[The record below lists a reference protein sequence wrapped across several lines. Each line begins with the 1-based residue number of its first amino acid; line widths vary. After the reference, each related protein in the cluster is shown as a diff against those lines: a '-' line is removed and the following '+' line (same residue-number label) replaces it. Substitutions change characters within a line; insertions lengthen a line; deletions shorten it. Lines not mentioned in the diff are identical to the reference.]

1 MEFNATAPIWLQG
14 LTALKRQ
21 IVTGELP
28 PGAKMLSGREF
39 AIRYGIN
46 PNTAARIYQE
56 LEEEGLCRVKR
67 GMGTF
72 VTEDENLIADTK
84 KALAESETRQ
94 FLKNMAA
101 LGLGRE
107 EILEYVQKEM
117 ENNA

>member
-28 PGAKMLSGREF
+28 PGSKMLSGREF
-39 AIRYGIN
+39 AIRYGVN

-56 LEEEGLCRVKR
+56 LEDAGLCSVRR

-72 VTEDENLIADTK
+72 VTADEALIARTK
-84 KALAESETRQ
+84 RALAEGETRQ
-94 FLKNMAA
+94 FLANMAA
-101 LGLGRE
+101 LGLTGE
-107 EILEYVQKEM
+107 ETMEYVQKEM
-117 ENNA
+117 ENDA

>member
-28 PGAKMLSGREF
+28 PGSKMLSGREF
-39 AIRYGIN
+39 AVRYGIN

-56 LEEEGLCRVKR
+56 LEDAGLCHVRR
-67 GMGTF
+67 GMGTY
-72 VTEDENLIADTK
+72 VTSDENLIAETK

-94 FLKNMAA
+94 FLRNMGA
-101 LGLGRE
+101 LGLDGKE
-107 EILEYVQKEM
+107 TLEYVQKEM